1 MDCAVKIDAQGRIVI
16 PAAMRASLGY
26 QIGDTLFAHLDEETG
41 GVRFAKAINP
51 FDVLFEH
58 AMREYRA
65 GNTTN
70 LRDFLAE
77 ELSDSDGDD
86 E

>member
-1 MDCAVKIDAQGRIVI
+1 MDCAVKIDSQGRIVI

-65 GNTTN
+65 GNTTS